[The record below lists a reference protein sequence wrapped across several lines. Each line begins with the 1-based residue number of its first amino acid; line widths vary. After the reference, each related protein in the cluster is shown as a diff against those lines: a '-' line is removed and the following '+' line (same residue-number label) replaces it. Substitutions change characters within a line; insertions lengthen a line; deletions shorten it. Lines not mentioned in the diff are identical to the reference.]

1 MEKYIRALQ
10 EYCKQNP
17 PNHGDA
23 QSVMNL
29 LYWTYTEYNPIDD
42 KKLKNGFAKL
52 RSQFPNLS
60 LQEFD
65 PVFTIVSDLCADHER
80 LAFYE
85 GLRLGV
91 TLMQELKEVE
101 K

>member
-1 MEKYIRALQ
+1 MKKYIQALQ
-10 EYCKQNP
+10 EHCKQTP
-17 PNHGDA
+17 PNHGDY

-29 LYWTYTEYNPIDD
+29 LYWIYTEYNPIDEQ
-42 KKLKNGFAKL
+42 KLRDGFSKL
-52 RSQFPNLS
+52 RSQFPHLS
-60 LQEFD
+60 LQDFD
-65 PVFTIVSDLCADHER
+65 PVFNTVSDLCADHER

-101 K
+101 T

>member
-1 MEKYIRALQ
+1 MQKYIHALQ
-10 EYCKQNP
+10 NYCKQNP

-65 PVFTIVSDLCADHER
+65 PVFTIVSDLCGDHER

-91 TLMQELKEVE
+91 TLMQ
-101 K
+101 

>member
-1 MEKYIRALQ
+1 MEKYILALQ
-10 EYCKQNP
+10 NYCKQNP

-29 LYWTYTEYNPIDD
+29 LYWTYTEYNPIDEQ
-42 KKLKNGFAKL
+42 KLRDGFAKL
-52 RSQFPNLS
+52 RLQFPDLS

-65 PVFTIVSDLCADHER
+65 PVFNTVSDLCIDHER

-91 TLMQELKEVE
+91 TLMQELKEVDA
-101 K
+101 

>member
-1 MEKYIRALQ
+1 MEKYMIALQ
-10 EYCKQNP
+10 DYCKQNP

-42 KKLKNGFAKL
+42 LKIKGCFAKL
-52 RSQFPNLS
+52 RNHFPELD
-60 LQEFD
+60 LQQFD
-65 PVFTIVSDLCADHER
+65 PIFITVSDLCVEHER
-80 LAFYE
+80 LAFME

-91 TLMQELKEVE
+91 TLMQELAE

>member
-1 MEKYIRALQ
+1 MEKYIQALQ

-52 RSQFPNLS
+52 RSQFPHLS
-60 LQEFD
+60 LQDFD
-65 PVFTIVSDLCADHER
+65 PVFDTVSDLCIDHER

-85 GLRLGV
+85 GLRLGF

>member
-1 MEKYIRALQ
+1 MKKYIQALQ

-17 PNHGDA
+17 PSHGDA

-29 LYWTYTEYNPIDD
+29 LYWTYTQYNPADEQ
-42 KKLKNGFAKL
+42 KLRDGFAKL
-52 RSQFPNLS
+52 RSQFPHLS
-60 LQEFD
+60 LQDFD
-65 PVFTIVSDLCADHER
+65 PVFNTVCDLCIDHER

-91 TLMQELKEVE
+91 TLMQELQEVE
-101 K
+101 I

>member
-1 MEKYIRALQ
+1 MKKYIQVLQ
-10 EYCKQNP
+10 EHCKQDP
-17 PNHGDA
+17 PNHGDY

-29 LYWTYTEYNPIDD
+29 LYWIYTEYNPIDEQ
-42 KKLKNGFAKL
+42 KLRDGFAKL
-52 RSQFPNLS
+52 RSQFPHLS
-60 LQEFD
+60 LQDFD

-101 K
+101 I